1 MQKRQEQTETGSKE
15 RDLQQSTQNSA
26 VEEASPNIER
36 RLVWILAIASALA
49 VANLYYIQPLLA
61 DIAHSFA
68 VSDSTVGI
76 IATLTQL
83 GYAAGLLLLV
93 PLGDSINR
101 RDLITYTLFAVTAA
115 LILTAMSPSIVV
127 LAIASFAVGVTTVG
141 PQIIVPFAA
150 TLARP
155 SERGRI
161 IGIIMSG
168 LLIGVLLA
176 RVVSG
181 FVGAE
186 WGWRAMYWIAAIM
199 MIMLAVALR
208 ASLPGEPARA
218 RISYPQLLRS
228 LWQLIRAE
236 PVLRETSIFGGL
248 AFGAFSV
255 FWVTL
260 VFFLATPPY
269 HYGSEVAGLF
279 GLAGIAGAV
288 AAIFVGKL
296 ADHINPRII
305 TGVMLTVTLVSYLLF
320 WLFGHWLWGLIIGVI
335 LLDLGM
341 QGTHI
346 SNQTRIYSLN
356 PAARSRLNTV
366 YMVTY
371 FIGGSLGSILGAY
384 AWALAHWNGVCVVG
398 ITMLLIALAI
408 YALDGVRRQNRKLR

>member
-1 MQKRQEQTETGSKE
+1 MQKRQGQTETGSKE
-15 RDLQQSTQNSA
+15 TELQQSTQNNA
-26 VEEASPNIER
+26 VTEVSPGIER
-36 RLVWILAIASALA
+36 RLVWILAIACALA

-68 VSDSTVGI
+68 VSDSAVGI

-93 PLGDSINR
+93 PLGDFINR
-101 RDLITYTLFAVTAA
+101 RDLITYTLFAVTGA
-115 LILTAMSPSIVV
+115 LILTAVSPSIVV

-155 SERGRI
+155 RERGRI
-161 IGIIMSG
+161 IGTIMSG

-181 FVGAE
+181 FVGAQ

-199 MIMLAVALR
+199 MIILAVALR
-208 ASLPGEPARA
+208 VSLPGEPVRD

-228 LWQLIRAE
+228 LWQLIRTE

-288 AAIFVGKL
+288 AATFVGKL
-296 ADHINPRII
+296 ADRINPRII
-305 TGVMLTVTLVSYLLF
+305 TGVMLTVALVSYLLF

-384 AWALAHWNGVCVVG
+384 AWALDRWNGVCAAG
-398 ITMLLIALAI
+398 ISILLIALLV
-408 YALDGVRRQNRKLR
+408 YASGTVRRKKEEL

>member
-1 MQKRQEQTETGSKE
+1 MQKGQRPAETGNRETEHQPSTQLEAVTETPAG
-15 RDLQQSTQNSA
+15 
-26 VEEASPNIER
+26 IER
-36 RLVWILAIASALA
+36 RLVWILAIACALA

-68 VSDSTVGI
+68 VSESAVGF

-83 GYAAGLLLLV
+83 GYAAGLLFLV
-93 PLGDSINR
+93 PLGDAINR
-101 RDLITYTLFAVTAA
+101 RDLITYTLFAVTGA
-115 LILTAMSPSIVV
+115 LVLTAVSPSIIV
-127 LAIASFAVGVTTVG
+127 LAIASFAVGFTTVG

-150 TLARP
+150 TLAPPR
-155 SERGRI
+155 ERGRI
-161 IGIIMSG
+161 IGTIMSG

-181 FVGAE
+181 IVGAE
-186 WGWRAMYWIAAIM
+186 FGWRAMYWIAAVL
-199 MIMLAVALR
+199 MIMLALALR

-218 RISYPQLLRS
+218 SLSYPQLLRS
-228 LWQLIRAE
+228 LWQLVRTE
-236 PVLRETSIFGGL
+236 PVLRETSVFGGL

-279 GLAGIAGAV
+279 GLAGIAGAL
-288 AAIFVGKL
+288 AASIVGKL
-296 ADHINPRII
+296 ADRINPRII
-305 TGVMLTVTLVSYLLF
+305 TGLMLTVMLVSYLLF
-320 WLFGHWLWGLIIGVI
+320 WLIGHWLWGLIIGVI

-384 AWALAHWNGVCVVG
+384 AWEYAQWNGVCAVG
-398 ITMLLIALAI
+398 VLMLGIALVI
-408 YALDGVRRQNRKLR
+408 YGLGNMHSEK